1 MHTDDTFMTFWRI
14 INWAGERNR
23 TAKSYGTDVKL
34 YITEIHTIAI
44 IGENSGILQRELCET
59 MGITKGRVSIIISNL
74 VKKGLVIKMS
84 DLNNSK
90 ELPLRLSDLGEIAF
104 ENHTKQEQERNSKI
118 NRLLSTLNQD
128 ELNKFNDI
136 LSGVLKILNQ

>member
-1 MHTDDTFMTFWRI
+1 MNTHDIFMTFWQI

-44 IGENSGILQRELCET
+44 IGENSGILQRELCEA

-84 DLNNSK
+84 DSNNSK
-90 ELPLRLSDLGEIAF
+90 EVPLRLSDLGEIAF
-104 ENHTKQEQERNSKI
+104 KNHTKQEQERNSKI
-118 NRLLSTLNQD
+118 NKLLSTFNQEEID
-128 ELNKFNDI
+128 KFNDV
-136 LSGVLKILNQ
+136 LAGVLEILNE